1 MKNNRL
7 FKISVGE
14 ILVGIAVNLL
24 AFAGVVEDTSVFV
37 GMGSGIL
44 AVGLAQLLR
53 VVRMEHNPD
62 YKKRVETASRDE
74 RYAFISMK
82 AREVAFGVY
91 LMIMA
96 VICIACM
103 LLGYRREGT
112 LAGMSICLLVLLY
125 AVLFRVLARKY

>member
-53 VVRMEHNPD
+53 VIRMEHNPD

-82 AREVAFGVY
+82 AREGAFGVY

-96 VICIACM
+96 VICIVCM

>member
-53 VVRMEHNPD
+53 VIRMEHNPD

>member
-53 VVRMEHNPD
+53 AIRMEHNPD

-125 AVLFRVLARKY
+125 AVLFQVLARKY

>member
-44 AVGLAQLLR
+44 AVGLGNDDVTPDALGPMVLDNLFINRHLR
-53 VVRMEHNPD
+53 TGNFKIPAIYYTVGITFR
-62 YKKRVETASRDE
+62 
-74 RYAFISMK
+74 
-82 AREVAFGVY
+82 ARE
-91 LMIMA
+91 
-96 VICIACM
+96 
-103 LLGYRREGT
+103 
-112 LAGMSICLLVLLY
+112 
-125 AVLFRVLARKY
+125 KNK

>member
-53 VVRMEHNPD
+53 AIRMEHNPD

-82 AREVAFGVY
+82 AREGAFGVY